1 MKARTWRE
9 QIKAFFKNFNRQV
22 LFTMKKSLVADL
34 TLDKQ
39 SIALP
44 DGQSIF
50 FVVQDTTVIHQMVDV
65 EYRAYHQVVSWT
77 ARDFLYDMT
86 QNPNTYYI
94 QAFLGEE
101 LVGFIGCRRD
111 RTDVHISNLVVNPD
125 YQSIGIGTALLDR
138 AIDCA
143 KQLDRNAMS
152 LEVRASNHGAQRFYQ
167 RFGFYE
173 SDTKENYYSDNDE
186 DAFEMRLAPLINV
199 EQIEIVEGV

>member
-1 MKARTWRE
+1 MKH
-9 QIKAFFKNFNRQV
+9 
-22 LFTMKKSLVADL
+22 SLVSDL

-50 FVVQDTTVIHQMVDV
+50 FVMQDTTVIHQMVDV
-65 EYRAYHQVVSWT
+65 EYRAYHQVMSWT

-111 RTDVHISNLVVNPD
+111 RTDVHISNFVVNPD

-143 KQLDRNAMS
+143 KQLDRNAMT

-199 EQIEIVEGV
+199 EQIEIIEGV

>member
-50 FVVQDTTVIHQMVDV
+50 FVMQDTTVIHQMVDV

-125 YQSIGIGTALLDR
+125 YQSIGIGSALLDR
-138 AIDCA
+138 AI
-143 KQLDRNAMS
+143 
-152 LEVRASNHGAQRFYQ
+152 EVRASNHGAQRFYQ

-186 DAFEMRLAPLINV
+186 DAYEMRLAPLINV
-199 EQIEIVEGV
+199 EQIEVVEGV